1 MAKQVTGSR
10 ANKPNDSFGVVNNP
24 SLYKNSYREE
34 VDKEDDDDDEV
45 QAQDPTQ
52 EVATQEEQPTNP
64 SSFVESQQKES
75 IDFKKRYDDLKRHY
89 DSKLQEWKD
98 EKQDMVSRLSANQN
112 SEAEVQKNDSSL
124 DQFKNQYPDVYD
136 AIDKISA
143 SKSDLKVKQ
152 LEQDLLSLKE
162 KEVQLEKDKA
172 YQEYSAVE
180 EAVDQLDILTHQV
193 TALNA
198 AISMEVDHAEAILRV
213 ELGSKV
219 NEMSSKELRRDLLL
233 FARNNPSLFLS
244 LANDENVQLRNF
256 GIRATELGIIKLSSD
271 QRSFT
276 WGTNGRKLMNVP
288 FDENPYSAFAAWLKT
303 DEGVE
308 VYRSIDKK
316 L

>member
-172 YQEYSAVE
+172 YQELLRLQPEFDTLKVSDE
-180 EAVDQLDILTHQV
+180 FTSWLDKQPKSISDGIYNNNTDSQWASRVIDLYKADIGTTTSKKSTINKSKDAAMSVSKTNVTQV
-193 TALNA
+193 ATSNKNGKIWKMSDIAKLKSWEFEKLEKEIDLA
-198 AISMEVDHAEAILRV
+198 RAE
-213 ELGSKV
+213 
-219 NEMSSKELRRDLLL
+219 
-233 FARNNPSLFLS
+233 
-244 LANDENVQLRNF
+244 
-256 GIRATELGIIKLSSD
+256 
-271 QRSFT
+271 
-276 WGTNGRKLMNVP
+276 GRI
-288 FDENPYSAFAAWLKT
+288 T
-303 DEGVE
+303 Q
-308 VYRSIDKK
+308 
-316 L
+316 

>member
-34 VDKEDDDDDEV
+34 VDKEDDDDDGV

-64 SSFVESQQKES
+64 SSFVESQKKDD
-75 IDFKKRYDDLKRHY
+75 IDYKKRYDDLKRHY

-98 EKQDMVSRLSANQN
+98 DKQDMISRMSANQN
-112 SEAEVQKNDSSL
+112 SEAKVQEDDSSL

-172 YQEYSAVE
+172 YQELLRLQPKFDTLKVSE
-180 EAVDQLDILTHQV
+180 EFTSWLDKQPKSISDGIYNNNTDAQWASRVVDLYNADIGTTTSKKPTVNKSKDAAMSVSKTNATQV
-193 TALNA
+193 ATSKQDGKIWKMSDIAKLKSWEFENLEKEIDLA
-198 AISMEVDHAEAILRV
+198 RAE
-213 ELGSKV
+213 
-219 NEMSSKELRRDLLL
+219 
-233 FARNNPSLFLS
+233 
-244 LANDENVQLRNF
+244 
-256 GIRATELGIIKLSSD
+256 
-271 QRSFT
+271 
-276 WGTNGRKLMNVP
+276 GRI
-288 FDENPYSAFAAWLKT
+288 T
-303 DEGVE
+303 Q
-308 VYRSIDKK
+308 
-316 L
+316 

>member
-34 VDKEDDDDDEV
+34 VDKEDDDDDGV

-172 YQEYSAVE
+172 YQELLRLQPEFDTLKVSDE
-180 EAVDQLDILTHQV
+180 FTSWLDKQPKSISDGIYNNNTDSQWASRVIDLYKADIGTTTSKKSTINKSKDAAMSVSKTNVTQV
-193 TALNA
+193 ATSNKNGKIWKMSDIAKLKSWEFEKLEKEIDLA
-198 AISMEVDHAEAILRV
+198 RAE
-213 ELGSKV
+213 
-219 NEMSSKELRRDLLL
+219 
-233 FARNNPSLFLS
+233 
-244 LANDENVQLRNF
+244 
-256 GIRATELGIIKLSSD
+256 
-271 QRSFT
+271 
-276 WGTNGRKLMNVP
+276 GRI
-288 FDENPYSAFAAWLKT
+288 T
-303 DEGVE
+303 Q
-308 VYRSIDKK
+308 
-316 L
+316 